1 MISSM
6 NSGRLY
12 TLSEDSENNVYNQN
26 YLSIDRRIRE
36 IFILD
41 EKLLLFLE
49 DKLGLAVLDINK

>member
-1 MISSM
+1 MK
-6 NSGRLY
+6 SGRLY

-49 DKLGLAVLDINK
+49 DILGLAVLDINK